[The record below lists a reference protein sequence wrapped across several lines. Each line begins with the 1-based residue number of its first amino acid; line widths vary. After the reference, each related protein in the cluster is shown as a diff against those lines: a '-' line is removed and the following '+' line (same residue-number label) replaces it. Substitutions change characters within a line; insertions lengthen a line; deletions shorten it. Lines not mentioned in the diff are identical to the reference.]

1 MENSLQIIVCLS
13 QLPFHMLTLK
23 ALTLLLNQLSK
34 HFKPNVSLDRSWK
47 WIQLK
52 ELTTGECAS
61 VLGQRYLQLTE
72 GLGTLQIRL
81 SGEHTIC
88 YICKCCFVRTVES
101 VLICLYKQLIS
112 KQEKVL
118 VLCRHP
124 KCYGKSLFKLTRKS
138 KHVLYAKV
146 YYFVLYFLFYFYEL
160 EWVLDQLY
168 LLA

>member
-1 MENSLQIIVCLS
+1 
-13 QLPFHMLTLK
+13 MLTLK

-34 HFKPNVSLDRSWK
+34 TLQAECLLGPV
-47 WIQLK
+47 LK
-52 ELTTGECAS
+52 MNSVKRAHYGWVCISAGSEISAAHWRVRNAS
-61 VLGQRYLQLTE
+61 V
-72 GLGTLQIRL
+72 RL

-118 VLCRHP
+118 CRHP
-124 KCYGKSLFKLTRKS
+124 KCYGKKSLFKLTRKS